1 MKISKS
7 CGSDFLITVVSFGEK
22 FFTPCEFERLT
33 GKSSSRNWKSLIR
46 CCGRPLSTFIEMCE
60 TSSGKKRRFVTSTS
74 TQPSCMV
81 SSESSSVTGQSL
93 PSLPDFLSVAE
104 AQFTWGSMDS
114 QSFCHALEATYQ
126 EVVHWRSNCFK
137 IPNGNVTKKFV
148 LQKPSKTSKSKDHV
162 SCIERRL
169 HLWMDG
175 NLNDLVL
182 EGRAIQQRLNG
193 KQLSTDTSK
202 TDGRSAYSFANFMFN
217 GKTKNALDMLS
228 GRGKGRL
235 LHLSEIVD
243 TKENKTVR
251 DVLETKH
258 PSAAPLYPECLDTNS
273 DSSLVFHP
281 IIFEALDGSVIR
293 AAALRTS
300 GSAGPSG
307 LDAYGWR
314 RLCSSFQS
322 ASDELCCSLAI

>member
-1 MKISKS
+1 
-7 CGSDFLITVVSFGEK
+7 
-22 FFTPCEFERLT
+22 
-33 GKSSSRNWKSLIR
+33 
-46 CCGRPLSTFIEMCE
+46 
-60 TSSGKKRRFVTSTS
+60 
-74 TQPSCMV
+74 
-81 SSESSSVTGQSL
+81 
-93 PSLPDFLSVAE
+93 
-104 AQFTWGSMDS
+104 
-114 QSFCHALEATYQ
+114 
-126 EVVHWRSNCFK
+126 
-137 IPNGNVTKKFV
+137 
-148 LQKPSKTSKSKDHV
+148 
-162 SCIERRL
+162 
-169 HLWMDG
+169 MDG

-314 RLCSSFQS
+314 RLCSSFKS
-322 ASDELCCSLAI
+322 ASDELYCSLAILARRLCTSFVNPEVILPLVSCRLIALDKNPGVRPIGVGEVVR